1 MSCDTHPV
9 NSPFLLR
16 KIKKKIYPKLVM
28 CTLKHVIEELLS
40 RICGQSRLQ
49 KTKQQQKKRKIRPQ
63 KRKKCNNKFN
73 KLQNVRISL

>member
-1 MSCDTHPV
+1 
-9 NSPFLLR
+9 
-16 KIKKKIYPKLVM
+16 M

-63 KRKKCNNKFN
+63 KEKKCNNKFN

>member
-1 MSCDTHPV
+1 
-9 NSPFLLR
+9 
-16 KIKKKIYPKLVM
+16 M

-63 KRKKCNNKFN
+63 KRKK
-73 KLQNVRISL
+73 NVIISLINCKM

>member
-16 KIKKKIYPKLVM
+16 KKNIYPKLVM

-49 KTKQQQKKRKIRPQ
+49 KTKQQQQ
-63 KRKKCNNKFN
+63 KM
-73 KLQNVRISL
+73 

>member
-16 KIKKKIYPKLVM
+16 KKKKKIYPKLVM

-63 KRKKCNNKFN
+63 KRKKM
-73 KLQNVRISL
+73 